1 MTWSIVARDPETG
14 GFGVAVTS
22 CFFAVGSL
30 IPYVQAGVGAIATQ
44 AMVNKTL
51 GPRGLAMMAEGSAPT
66 TVAESLAQSDQ
77 GREVRQFHL
86 VDSENRTGS
95 YTGRRCPD
103 WAGQVAGPGV
113 SVAGN
118 TLRDEGVVRS
128 TLAAFESGSALA
140 FDERLIKALQ
150 AGQEAG
156 GDRRGRQSAALLVR
170 GRPGLV
176 DVDIRVDDHAAPL
189 DELERLLT
197 VHTHDFLPVAQLFP
211 RGEDDPGVF
220 DGQAVAEARERRLEN
235 RARGSQSQASL
246 RAAAD
251 GNSAKRA
258 DCGRLD

>member
-22 CFFAVGSL
+22 CFFAVGAL

-51 GPRGLAMMAEGSAPT
+51 GPRGLAMMAEGLAPAE
-66 TVAESLAQSDQ
+66 VAESLAQSDQ
-77 GREVRQFHL
+77 GREVRQLHL
-86 VDSENRTGS
+86 VDSQNRTGS

-103 WAGQVAGPGV
+103 WAGQVAGRGV

-118 TLRDEGVVRS
+118 TLQDEGVARA
-128 TLAAFESGSALA
+128 TLAAFEGGSAQA
-140 FDERLIKALQ
+140 FEVRLIEALQ
-150 AGQEAG
+150 AGQAAG

-170 GRPGLV
+170 GRPGLA

-189 DELERLLT
+189 DELERLLA
-197 VHTHDFLPVAQLFP
+197 VYTHDFLPVAQLFP
-211 RGEDDPGVF
+211 RDENDPGVF
-220 DGQAVAEARERRLEN
+220 DGQAVAEARARRLEN
-235 RARGSQSQASL
+235 RAQGSRSQASL

-251 GNSAKRA
+251 GRPAERA
-258 DCGRLD
+258 GGGRPD